1 MSVTAYIRKGLSAG
15 LLLSALSLP
24 VLMAGMEAAQG
35 QAASFSG
42 VERGV
47 SDHFLY
53 VVSTDQVGK
62 GAREFVDGMAQRA
75 INFLGDEKLDQ
86 DQKQSKFR
94 TLLQDSFDMETIGR
108 FALGRYWRVATPGQR
123 KEYQRLFRDM
133 VVKVYSDRF
142 KEYKGQ
148 KVDVRSVR
156 VDGEK
161 DALVTSF
168 IVSED
173 GPEVQVDWRVRY
185 KDGKY
190 RIIDVIVEGVS
201 MSVTQRSDFASVIQR
216 GGGDVEVLLAH
227 LKQ

>member
-1 MSVTAYIRKGLSAG
+1 MSVTVYIRKGLSAG

-35 QAASFSG
+35 HAATVSG
-42 VERGV
+42 VERGI

-53 VVSTDQVGK
+53 IVSTDQVGK
-62 GAREFVDGMAQRA
+62 GAREFIDGMAQRA
-75 INFLGDEKLDQ
+75 IDFLGDADLTQE
-86 DQKQSKFR
+86 QKQSKFR
-94 TLLQDSFDMETIGR
+94 SLLQDSFDMETIGR
-108 FALGRYWRVATPGQR
+108 FALGRYWRVATPEQR

-133 VVKVYSDRF
+133 VIKVYSDRF

-148 KVDVRSVR
+148 KVETRSVR
-156 VDGEK
+156 PDGEK

-168 IVSED
+168 IVPES

-201 MSVTQRSDFASVIQR
+201 MSVTQRSDFSSVIQR

>member
-1 MSVTAYIRKGLSAG
+1 MSVAGYIRKGLSAG

-24 VLMAGMEAAQG
+24 VLMAGVEAAQG
-35 QAASFSG
+35 QATSFSG

-53 VVSTDQVGK
+53 IVSTDQVGK
-62 GAREFVDGMAQRA
+62 GAQEFIDGMAQRA

-86 DQKQSKFR
+86 DQKQGKFR

-108 FALGRYWRVATPGQR
+108 FALGRYWRVATPEQR

-168 IVSED
+168 IVAED

-185 KDGKY
+185 KDGRY